1 MSTRP
6 WRNEI
11 ELLQN
16 YSRHKTFTVTT
27 SGASAET
34 AVDISSLM
42 EECNKVSFVVE
53 LADAYVEFDSDATT
67 SSMLIPQDEGYF
79 DDNVY
84 IGTKIS
90 LIRAGAPTLEYVVS
104 FGGDN
109 LCHCLNEAR
118 VESHPAKLLFLIWI

>member
-27 SGASAET
+27 TGASAET

-53 LADAYVEFDSDATT
+53 LADAYVEFDADATT

-79 DDNVY
+79 DDSVY

-90 LIRAGAPTLEYVVS
+90 LITAGST
-104 FGGDN
+104 N
-109 LCHCLNEAR
+109 AR
-118 VESHPAKLLFLIWI
+118 IRGIVWGR